1 MARELGLLFPKVR
14 RFKSEKEIAMK
25 SNKTTKTGT
34 TRRGFISQTGLLIA
48 GSVLASSSP
57 EESSAA
63 GAGLQTLGPPPPQDV
78 PTLRAD
84 LVTANRIL
92 YDQGVVDGYGHVSV
106 RHPTDPN
113 HFLISRWLAPDMVTE
128 GDILELD
135 FDCKPVTGEK
145 VHLYSEVFIHGEVY
159 RARPDVKSIVHT
171 HAPAVILMGI
181 SGEPLMPM
189 YQMTGYMGSGVPVFD
204 IRNAIGMTNMLVSDP
219 TRGKALVKTLADNPA
234 VLMRGHGGVVTG
246 NSLYQV
252 VGRSVYMK
260 VNAELQIQVLGKKV
274 TFLAPEEAK
283 LTSNADYPKDWE
295 MWKRK
300 VAGQRA

>member
-1 MARELGLLFPKVR
+1 
-14 RFKSEKEIAMK
+14 MK
-25 SNKTTKTGT
+25 SSKTTKTGT
-34 TRRGFISQTGLLIA
+34 TRRGFISQTGLMLA
-48 GSVLASSSP
+48 ATVLAT
-57 EESSAA
+57 SSAA
-63 GAGLQTLGPPPPQDV
+63 ESAAASAGVQTLGPPPPQDV

-106 RHPTDPN
+106 RHPTEPN

-128 GDILELD
+128 GDVLELD
-135 FDCKPVTGEK
+135 FDCKPVSGEK
-145 VHLYSEVFIHGEVY
+145 VRLYSEVFIHGEVY
-159 RARPDVKSIVHT
+159 RARPDIKAVVHT

-189 YQMTGYMGSGVPVFD
+189 YQMTGYMGAGVPVFD
-204 IRNAIGMTNMLVSDP
+204 IRQAIGNTNMLVSDP
-219 TRGKALVKTLADNPA
+219 ARGKALVKVLADKPA

-260 VNAELQIQVLGKKV
+260 INSELQINVLGKKIV
-274 TFLAPEEAK
+274 YLSPEEAQ
-283 LTSNADYPKDWE
+283 LTSSADFPKDWE

-300 VAGQRA
+300 VSRA

>member
-1 MARELGLLFPKVR
+1 
-14 RFKSEKEIAMK
+14 MK
-25 SNKTTKTGT
+25 SNKTAKPGT
-34 TRRGFISQTGLLIA
+34 TRRGFISQTGFLLA

-57 EESSAA
+57 AESEAA
-63 GAGLQTLGPPPPQDV
+63 SAGLQTLGPPPPQDV

-84 LVTANRIL
+84 LATANHIL

-106 RHPTDPN
+106 RHPTEPN

-128 GDILELD
+128 SDILELD
-135 FDCKPVTGEK
+135 FDCKTVNGEK
-145 VHLYSEVFIHGEVY
+145 ARLYSEVYIHGEVY

-181 SGEPLMPM
+181 SGETLMPM

-219 TRGKALVKTLADNPA
+219 VRGKALVKTLADHPA

-246 NSLYQV
+246 NSLFQA

-260 VNAELQIQVLGKKV
+260 INAELQIQVLGKKV
-274 TFLAPEEAK
+274 AFLAPEEAK
-283 LTSNADYPKDWE
+283 LTSNVDYPKDWE

-300 VAGQRA
+300 VMGQRA

>member
-1 MARELGLLFPKVR
+1 
-14 RFKSEKEIAMK
+14 MK
-25 SNKTTKTGT
+25 SNKTAKTGT
-34 TRRGFISQTGLLIA
+34 TRRGFISQSGFLLA
-48 GSVLASSSP
+48 GGVLAATSP
-57 EESSAA
+57 AESAA
-63 GAGLQTLGPPPPQDV
+63 ASAGVQTLGPPPPQDV

-128 GDILELD
+128 NDILELD
-135 FDCKPVTGEK
+135 FGCKPVTGEK
-145 VHLYSEVFIHGEVY
+145 ARLYSEVFIHGEIY
-159 RARPDVKSIVHT
+159 RARPDVKAVVHT

-181 SGEPLMPM
+181 SGETLMPM

-204 IRNAIGMTNMLVSDP
+204 IRQAIGQTNMLVSDP
-219 TRGKALVKTLADNPA
+219 ARGKALIKALADNPA

-260 VNAELQIQVLGKKV
+260 VNSELQIQGFGKKLV
-274 TFLAPEEAK
+274 FLSPEEAK
-283 LTSNADYPKDWE
+283 LTSAADYPKDWE

-300 VAGQRA
+300 VAGQRG

>member
-1 MARELGLLFPKVR
+1 
-14 RFKSEKEIAMK
+14 MK
-25 SNKTTKTGT
+25 SNKTTITGT

-48 GSVLASSSP
+48 GSVLAA
-57 EESSAA
+57 SSAGESA
-63 GAGLQTLGPPPPQDV
+63 AASAGLQTLGPPPPQDV

-84 LVTANRIL
+84 LVTANRVL

-135 FDCKPVTGEK
+135 FDCKPVSGEK
-145 VHLYSEVFIHGEVY
+145 VRLYSEVFIHGEVY

-246 NSLYQV
+246 NSLYQA

-274 TFLAPEEAK
+274 AFLAPEEAK

>member
-1 MARELGLLFPKVR
+1 M
-14 RFKSEKEIAMK
+14 AMK

-34 TRRGFISQTGLLIA
+34 TRRGFISQTGLMLA
-48 GSVLASSSP
+48 GSVLASSSA
-57 EESSAA
+57 EESAA
-63 GAGLQTLGPPPPQDV
+63 ASAGLQTLGPPPPQDV

-106 RHPTDPN
+106 RHPTNPD

-128 GDILELD
+128 NDILELD

-145 VHLYSEVFIHGEVY
+145 ARLYSEVYIHGEVY
-159 RARPDVKSIVHT
+159 RARPDVKSVVHT

-181 SGEPLMPM
+181 SGETLMPM
-189 YQMTGYMGSGVPVFD
+189 YQMTGYMGAGVPVFD
-204 IRNAIGMTNMLVSDP
+204 IRNAIGMTNMLISDP
-219 TRGKALVKTLADNPA
+219 ARGKALVKGLGENTA

-246 NSLYQV
+246 NSLYQS

-274 TFLAPEEAK
+274 AFLSPEEAK
-283 LTSNADYPKDWE
+283 LTSNGDYPKDWE

-300 VAGQRA
+300 VQGQRA

>member
-1 MARELGLLFPKVR
+1 MLA
-14 RFKSEKEIAMK
+14 
-25 SNKTTKTGT
+25 GT
-34 TRRGFISQTGLLIA
+34 
-48 GSVLASSSP
+48 VLASSRA
-57 EESSAA
+57 EESA
-63 GAGLQTLGPPPPQDV
+63 GASAGLQTLGPPPPQDV

-106 RHPTDPN
+106 RHPTEPN
-113 HFLISRWLAPDMVTE
+113 HFLISRWLAPDMVME
-128 GDILELD
+128 SDILEVD
-135 FDCKPVTGEK
+135 FDCKPVSGEK
-145 VHLYSEVFIHGEVY
+145 VRLYSEIFIHGEVY
-159 RARPDVKSIVHT
+159 RARPDVKAVVHT

-189 YQMTGYMGSGVPVFD
+189 YQMTGYMGAGVPVFD
-204 IRNAIGMTNMLVSDP
+204 IRQAMGQTNMLVSDP
-219 TRGKALVKTLADNPA
+219 ARGKALVKVLANKPA

-260 VNAELQIQVLGKKV
+260 INSELQINVLGKKV
-274 TFLAPEEAK
+274 TYLSPEEAE
-283 LTSNADYPKDWE
+283 LTSAADFPKDWE

-300 VAGQRA
+300 VQRT

>member
-1 MARELGLLFPKVR
+1 
-14 RFKSEKEIAMK
+14 MK

-34 TRRGFISQTGLLIA
+34 TRRGFISQTGLMLA
-48 GSVLASSSP
+48 GSMLASSSA
-57 EESSAA
+57 EATAAASA
-63 GAGLQTLGPPPPQDV
+63 GVQTLGPPPPQDV

-128 GDILELD
+128 SDILELD
-135 FDCKPVTGEK
+135 FDCKPVSGEK
-145 VHLYSEVFIHGEVY
+145 VRLYSEVYIHGEVY
-159 RARPDVKSIVHT
+159 RARPDVKAVVHT

-181 SGEPLMPM
+181 SGETLMPM
-189 YQMTGYMGSGVPVFD
+189 YQMTGYMGAGVPVFD
-204 IRNAIGMTNMLVSDP
+204 IRQAIGNTNMLVSDP
-219 TRGKALVKTLADNPA
+219 ARGKALVKVLADKPA

-260 VNAELQIQVLGKKV
+260 VNSELQINVLGKKIV
-274 TFLAPEEAK
+274 YLNPEEAQ

-300 VAGQRA
+300 VQGQRA

>member
-1 MARELGLLFPKVR
+1 
-14 RFKSEKEIAMK
+14 MK

-34 TRRGFISQTGLLIA
+34 TRRGFISQTGILLA
-48 GSVLASSSP
+48 GSVLASSSA
-57 EESSAA
+57 EESRAASA
-63 GAGLQTLGPPPPQDV
+63 GGQTLGPPPPQDV

-113 HFLISRWLAPDMVTE
+113 HFLISRWLAPDMVAE
-128 GDILELD
+128 NDILELD
-135 FDCKPVTGEK
+135 FDCKPVSGEK
-145 VHLYSEVFIHGEVY
+145 VRLYSEVFIHGEVY
-159 RARPDVKSIVHT
+159 RARPDVKAVVHT

-181 SGEPLMPM
+181 SGETLMPM
-189 YQMTGYMGSGVPVFD
+189 YQMTGYMGAGVPVFD
-204 IRNAIGMTNMLVSDP
+204 IRQAIGNTNMLVSDP
-219 TRGKALVKTLADNPA
+219 ARGKALVKVLADKPA

-260 VNAELQIQVLGKKV
+260 VNSELQINVLGKKIV
-274 TFLAPEEAK
+274 YLNPEEAQ

-300 VAGQRA
+300 VQGQRA

>member
-1 MARELGLLFPKVR
+1 MKPIKTP
-14 RFKSEKEIAMK
+14 KSE
-25 SNKTTKTGT
+25 S
-34 TRRGFISQTGLLIA
+34 TRRAFLSKSGMLLA
-48 GSVLASSSP
+48 GTVLASSSAM
-57 EESSAA
+57 EAKAA
-63 GAGLQTLGPPPPQDV
+63 AAEPQTLGPEPPRDV

-106 RHPTDPN
+106 RHPTSPE

-128 GDILELD
+128 SDILELD
-135 FDCKPVTGEK
+135 FDCKPATGEK
-145 VHLYSEVFIHGEVY
+145 VRLYSEVFIHGEIY
-159 RARPDVKSIVHT
+159 RARPDVKAVVHT

-181 SGEPLMPM
+181 SGETLMPM

-204 IRNAIGMTNMLVSDP
+204 IRNAIGMTNMLISDAS
-219 TRGKALVKTLADNPA
+219 RGKALVKTLAGNPA

-246 NSLYQV
+246 NSLYQA

-274 TFLAPEEAK
+274 VFLSPEEAK
-283 LTSNADYPKDWE
+283 LTSAADYPKDWE

-300 VAGQRA
+300 VSAQRA

>member
-1 MARELGLLFPKVR
+1 
-14 RFKSEKEIAMK
+14 MK
-25 SNKTTKTGT
+25 SNNATKTGT
-34 TRRGFISQTGLLIA
+34 TRRGFISQTGLLLA
-48 GSVLASSSP
+48 GTVLASSST
-57 EESSAA
+57 EESAAASA
-63 GAGLQTLGPPPPQDV
+63 GVQTLGPPPPQDV

-106 RHPTDPN
+106 RHPTNPD
-113 HFLISRWLAPDMVTE
+113 HFLISRWLAPDMVAE

-135 FDCKPVTGEK
+135 YDCKPVTGEK
-145 VHLYSEVFIHGEVY
+145 ARLYSEVYIDGEVY
-159 RARPDVKSIVHT
+159 RARPDVKSVVHT

-181 SGEPLMPM
+181 SGETLMPM
-189 YQMTGYMGSGVPVFD
+189 YQMTGYMGAGVPVFD
-204 IRNAIGMTNMLVSDP
+204 IRNAIGQTNMLISEP
-219 TRGKALVKTLADNPA
+219 ARGKALVKVLADKPA

-274 TFLAPEEAK
+274 TFLSPEEAN
-283 LTSNADYPKDWE
+283 LTSKADYPKDWE

-300 VAGQRA
+300 VQGQHA